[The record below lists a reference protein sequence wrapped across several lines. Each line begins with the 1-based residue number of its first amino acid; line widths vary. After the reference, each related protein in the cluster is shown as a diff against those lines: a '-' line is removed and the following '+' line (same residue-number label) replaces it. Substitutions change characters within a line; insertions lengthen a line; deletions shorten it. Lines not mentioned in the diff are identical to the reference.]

1 MRLENSELRAFR
13 GVVEHSGFKRAALA
27 LHISQSAV
35 SQAVASLESKLD
47 TPLIFRGKQL
57 KLTAAGKRLFDHAVE
72 VYRDEQQALED
83 IVQLK
88 EGKAETLNL
97 ALSADINLF
106 YGPELIRAYYG
117 LNPRVSMKI
126 AEMPSRNIIYAVLSG
141 NIELGFGPFQKHMP
155 AFDTIP
161 LYKDSRHLVVSPRHP
176 QYAAMI
182 AGDEMALQHTP
193 LIASALDN
201 PDMRPSIARLRDQFS
216 AVWEVSSLSL
226 RVDMVA
232 QGMGVTFLDRKLLR
246 EYPLCHDFRI
256 MDDVS
261 FGRIDRQVGLFYR
274 AGRNLT
280 GSARQFIS
288 LCERHWSLDK
298 QQ

>member
-13 GVVEHSGFKRAALA
+13 GVIEESGFKRAAES

-35 SQAVASLESKLD
+35 SQAVASLEAKLD
-47 TPLIFRGKQL
+47 APLILRGKQL

-83 IVQLK
+83 IAQLK
-88 EGKAETLNL
+88 EGRAETLNL
-97 ALSADINLF
+97 ALSASINRF
-106 YGPELIRAYYG
+106 YGSELISAYYSS
-117 LNPRVSMKI
+117 NPRSSMKI

-141 NIELGFGPFQKHMP
+141 SVELGFGPFQKHMP
-155 AFDTIP
+155 AFETIP

-176 QYAAMI
+176 QYDAMI
-182 AGDEMALQHTP
+182 AGDKSALKHTP

-216 AVWEVSSLSL
+216 SVWEVSSLSL
-226 RVDMVA
+226 RVSMVA
-232 QGMGVTFLDRKLLR
+232 QGMGVTFLDRKLLN

-261 FGRIDRQVGLFYR
+261 FGRIDRQVGLYFR
-274 AGRNLT
+274 SGKNLSS
-280 GSARQFIS
+280 SASQFIA
-288 LCERHWSLDK
+288 LCERFWKLEK
-298 QQ
+298 